1 MAETTG
7 SFTTS
12 LRALEPELAAVP
24 GRVSVWCGPPGGLP
38 AFARLSDETH
48 DAASTMKLAVL
59 VAAYRLADAGRLDLD
74 ASVPVHDEFASADG
88 RSRFRVDSADDG
100 DDLPWQRLG
109 ESVPLRWLLQRM
121 IVRSSN
127 LATDLVLEQV
137 GYGAVAEAWR
147 VCGATRSVVE
157 RPINDYPAGG
167 EGKRNTV
174 TAADL
179 AAVIGA
185 VALDRAA
192 APASCVAMRATL
204 AANEYNPDI
213 PAGLPAGTWVGH
225 KNGWVDGIRH
235 DAALVAPDATEPYV
249 LVVCTS
255 SELSDD
261 DACALVARVA
271 AASYRDTVGFGM

>member
-1 MAETTG
+1 MTG
-7 SFTTS
+7 PLIVSM
-12 LRALEPELAAVP
+12 RALDPELAAAP
-24 GRVSVWCGPPGGLP
+24 GRVSVWCGPPGKLP
-38 AFARLSDETH
+38 AYTRLPDETH

-74 ASVPVHDEFASADG
+74 AAAPVHDEFASADG
-88 RSRFRVDSADDG
+88 RSSFRVDSAEDG

-137 GYGAVAEAWR
+137 GYGPVAEAWR
-147 VCGATRSVVE
+147 ICGATRSVVE
-157 RPINDYPAGG
+157 RPINDYAAGG
-167 EGKRNTV
+167 EGKRNIV

-179 AAVIGA
+179 AAVVGA
-185 VALDRAA
+185 IALDRAA
-192 APASCVAMRATL
+192 APASCAAMRQTL

-235 DAALVAPDATEPYV
+235 DAALVAPDSAEPYV

-255 SELSDD
+255 SELSDAE
-261 DACALVARVA
+261 ACALVARVA
-271 AASYRDTVGFGM
+271 AASYRDAVGSTM